1 MIYVGKTWYLFC
13 SLNFNC
19 KHVLNFAAMNFS
31 DFKCEIPELNIE
43 NYKVWKERI
52 LLYLGLMDINYA
64 IRKNESPS
72 IT

>member
-1 MIYVGKTWYLFC
+1 M
-13 SLNFNC
+13 
-19 KHVLNFAAMNFS
+19 LNFAAMNFS
-31 DFKCEIPELNIE
+31 DFKCEIPELNVE
-43 NYKVWKERI
+43 NYKVRKKQI

>member
-1 MIYVGKTWYLFC
+1 M
-13 SLNFNC
+13 
-19 KHVLNFAAMNFS
+19 LNFAAINLS
-31 DFKCEIPELNIE
+31 DFKCEIPELNVE
-43 NYKVWKERI
+43 NYKVRKKQI